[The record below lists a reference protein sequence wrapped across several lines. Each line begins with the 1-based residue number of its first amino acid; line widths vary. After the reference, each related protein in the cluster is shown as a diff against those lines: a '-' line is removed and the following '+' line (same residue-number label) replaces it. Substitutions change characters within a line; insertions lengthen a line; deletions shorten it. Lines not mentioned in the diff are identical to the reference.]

1 MKTAMLTGLLIATSF
16 LISPVMAQDTKAAQ
30 ADKPV
35 SGAKDVK
42 PAAPAKDYTVINLD
56 GEEIKNSDI
65 LEIWKGLFQGAT
77 APDFAT
83 FEEPVRQ
90 NVLRGVIS
98 EKLLYKEAVKAGFDK
113 NEDVKKRIENL
124 RRQIIMQS
132 FIENKAKSL
141 VTDAQIKAA
150 YDEKVA
156 ESKGQEEVKAKH
168 ILVASEDEAKKIYDE
183 LKKGA
188 DFEKIAQEK
197 STDKGSGVNGG
208 ELGWFSKDKMVPEFA
223 DAAFKLKKG
232 EISHP
237 VKTAFGWHIIKLE
250 DRRPLKPAT
259 LEESKEAIR
268 AELTNKAVQNYV
280 ESLLK
285 SASIKYYDANGKEK
299 EFSRT
304 LVPVKS
310 PEAKPEDSAPQETPA
325 EKPAEKK

>member
-1 MKTAMLTGLLIATSF
+1 MKTAIISSLLIATSF
-16 LISPVMAQDTKAAQ
+16 LTSPAMAQDSKAT
-30 ADKPV
+30 ADKP
-35 SGAKDVK
+35 AADAK

-98 EKLLYKEAVKAGFDK
+98 EKLIYKEAVKAGVDK

-124 RRQIIMQS
+124 RKQIIMQS

-141 VTDAQIKAA
+141 VTDDKIKAA

-168 ILVASEDEAKKIYDE
+168 ILVAGEDEAKKIYDE

-197 STDKGSGVNGG
+197 STDKGSGANGG

-259 LEESKEAIR
+259 FEESKEAIR
-268 AELTNKAVQNYV
+268 AELTNKAVQDYV

-304 LVPVKS
+304 LLQPRNS
-310 PEAKPEDSAPQETPA
+310 EAKPEDSAPQATPA